1 MTNQDCREDMLL
13 DIRLHQL
20 FGPPATIHRG
30 GVVDWSWA
38 QYEEAVAQLAAEG
51 VIRPA
56 DKLPD

>member
-1 MTNQDCREDMLL
+1 MLL
-13 DIRLHQL
+13 DRRLHQL
-20 FGPPATIHRG
+20 FGLPATIHRG

-56 DKLPD
+56 DKLLD